1 MNIAIAGIHTGIGKT
16 ICSAILCEMLDS
28 DYFKPVQAG
37 ELDNTDSML
46 VRQLVSNTACTVHP
60 ESYKLKLAAS
70 PHFAAEQEGIE
81 IRKEGIVLPA
91 SDNDIVIETAGG
103 LMSPLGKDLLNID
116 LIEHFHLP
124 VILVSNNYLG
134 SVNHTLLSYSLLKSR
149 GVIILGIIFNQGENK
164 ASEDYIIKYTK
175 LPKLFSVPAFETLN
189 AETIQAFAKTVTLN
203 F

>member
-1 MNIAIAGIHTGIGKT
+1 MKIAIAGIHTGIGKT
-16 ICSAILCEMLDS
+16 VCSAILCEMLKY

-37 ELDNTDSML
+37 ELDNTDSMV
-46 VRQLVSNTACTVHP
+46 VRRLLSNTACTVHP

-81 IRKEGIVLPA
+81 IRKEGIVLPT
-91 SDNDIVIETAGG
+91 SDDGIVIETAGG

-124 VILVSNNYLG
+124 VILVSNSYLG
-134 SVNHTLLSYSLLKSR
+134 SINHTLLSYSLLKSR
-149 GVIILGIIFNQGENK
+149 GVKILGIIFNQGENK
-164 ASEDYIIKYTK
+164 ASEDYILKYTK

>member
-1 MNIAIAGIHTGIGKT
+1 MKIAIAGIHTGIGKT
-16 ICSAILCEMLDS
+16 VCSAILCEMLKY

-37 ELDNTDSML
+37 ELDNTDSMV
-46 VRQLVSNTACTVHP
+46 VRRLVSNTACTVHP

-91 SDNDIVIETAGG
+91 SDDGIVIETAGG

-124 VILVSNNYLG
+124 VILVSNSYLG
-134 SVNHTLLSYSLLKSR
+134 SINHTLLSYSLLKSR
-149 GVIILGIIFNQGENK
+149 GVKILGIIFNQGENK
-164 ASEDYIIKYTK
+164 ASEDYILKYTK
-175 LPKLFSVPAFETLN
+175 LPKLFSVPAFEALN
-189 AETIQAFAKTVTLN
+189 AETIQAFAKTVTLD